1 MIRTDIIQKLTESGF
16 LITQEAVVTIQET
29 DMPLDLVTEIL
40 KHVDESVVV
49 IGQSHVTAATE
60 SLNSQKKVVRS
71 LAFLTQTDDESAD
84 VLATTEVGGTDV
96 GNGHLE
102 PRRKPRPI
110 AVLAD
115 ITESSTCVG
124 TYEEFVRY
132 FRNRYDRLSE
142 IIRKRLNFRP
152 IESLTYWNRGREGWF
167 DDERGT
173 GGKIS
178 IVGLVNETR
187 DTPNGHRVLEL
198 EDPTGYFSGI
208 ALKNKG
214 AYDAALQVVL
224 DEVVGITGSLASD
237 GKVLFIDSITW
248 PDIPPQHQPTHA
260 ENDVHVALTSDI
272 HIGSNTFLT
281 SAWKDFAEWIA
292 SSEDERAQKI
302 AYVIV
307 AGDVVD
313 GIGVFPNQE
322 DELAIDDIDDQY
334 AAAASLFEMLPSN
347 ISIIVAPGNHDAV
360 RQAEPQPALSSDY
373 AKSFSNNV
381 TCIGNPALIELCG
394 VKILIY
400 HGRALDDIIAA
411 IPGCSY
417 GNPDG
422 AMREMLKRR
431 HLSPV
436 YGNRVSIAPESTDH
450 FIIDSIPDI
459 LHCGH
464 VHTIGAS
471 RYRGV
476 TVVNSGAWQ
485 GQTKYQRSQNI
496 NPRPGIMPVCNLG
509 SMETTFVN
517 FLEHNGH

>member
-29 DMPLDLVTEIL
+29 DMPLDLVNEIL
-40 KHVDESVVV
+40 KYVDESVVV
-49 IGQSHVTAATE
+49 IGQPHVTAAKE

-71 LAFLTQTDDESAD
+71 SAFLPQTDDESAD
-84 VLATTEVGGTDV
+84 VLATVEVGGTGV
-96 GNGHLE
+96 ANGHAE
-102 PRRKPRPI
+102 PHRKLRPI
-110 AVLAD
+110 TVLAD

-142 IIRKRLNFRP
+142 IIRKRLNSRP
-152 IESLTYWNRGREGWF
+152 IESLTYWNRRREGWF
-167 DDERGT
+167 DDEGGT
-173 GGKIS
+173 SGKIS
-178 IVGLVNETR
+178 IIGLVNETR

-237 GKVLFIDSITW
+237 GKVLFIDNITW

-272 HIGSNTFLT
+272 HIGSKTFLT

-322 DELAIDDIDDQY
+322 DELAIDDIDD
-334 AAAASLFEMLPSN
+334 
-347 ISIIVAPGNHDAV
+347 
-360 RQAEPQPALSSDY
+360 
-373 AKSFSNNV
+373 
-381 TCIGNPALIELCG
+381 
-394 VKILIY
+394 
-400 HGRALDDIIAA
+400 
-411 IPGCSY
+411 
-417 GNPDG
+417 
-422 AMREMLKRR
+422 
-431 HLSPV
+431 
-436 YGNRVSIAPESTDH
+436 
-450 FIIDSIPDI
+450 
-459 LHCGH
+459 
-464 VHTIGAS
+464 
-471 RYRGV
+471 
-476 TVVNSGAWQ
+476 
-485 GQTKYQRSQNI
+485 
-496 NPRPGIMPVCNLG
+496 
-509 SMETTFVN
+509 
-517 FLEHNGH
+517 